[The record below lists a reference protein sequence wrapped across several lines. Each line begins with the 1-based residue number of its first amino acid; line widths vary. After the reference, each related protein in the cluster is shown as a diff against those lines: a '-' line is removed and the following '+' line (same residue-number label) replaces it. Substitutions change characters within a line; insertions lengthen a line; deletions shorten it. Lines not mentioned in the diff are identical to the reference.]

1 MTERDTLKMEKEL
14 RWERKSLEWSRRRCE
29 TDKRPSIDGHGLLL
43 MECILQLVKP
53 ILENPE
59 PKQQPDRDHHQY
71 EAGAQHTH
79 SPTTHLRRLLL
90 LRSLES

>member
-1 MTERDTLKMEKEL
+1 MTERDKEKEL
-14 RWERKSLEWSRRRCE
+14 RLERKPLEWTRRRSWE
-29 TDKRPSIDGHGLLL
+29 TQERPSTDGHGLLL

-59 PKQQPDRDHHQY
+59 PEQQPDRDHHQY

-79 SPTTHLRRLLL
+79 SPATHLRRLLL